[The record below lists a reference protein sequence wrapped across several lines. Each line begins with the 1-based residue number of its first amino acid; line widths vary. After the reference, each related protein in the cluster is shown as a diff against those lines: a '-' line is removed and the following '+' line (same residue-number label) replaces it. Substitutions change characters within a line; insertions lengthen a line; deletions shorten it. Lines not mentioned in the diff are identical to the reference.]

1 MVVKHEGWPYA
12 GFVEDIDFY
21 EGHMDA
27 LGKNV
32 ANNIYSGR
40 NKFRGQCI
48 WYPHHNLPAF
58 LPAPVMMDRGIYKIS
73 PPFKKTV
80 QEDNHKITTHIYSCS
95 R

>member
-1 MVVKHEGWPYA
+1 MTKHGSSALGVLRPYRCLGKYVVVKHEGWPYA

-40 NKFRGQCI
+40 NKFRG
-48 WYPHHNLPAF
+48 
-58 LPAPVMMDRGIYKIS
+58 
-73 PPFKKTV
+73 
-80 QEDNHKITTHIYSCS
+80 HKGFT
-95 R
+95 